1 MREDVAGG
9 LQPDD
14 RVLLVRLRAGDDLAY
29 GDLYRRHAPA
39 VRRFAL
45 SMPRP
50 GIDVDDVVAEV
61 FLRTLRAVRG
71 GCGPRD
77 AIRTYLF
84 TVVRRVLGEWAA
96 ARRDEPMNADE
107 LGEHAPRQRDHQF
120 VQAEGELL
128 ARAFNRL
135 PARWREVLWRTE
147 VEGHRPASLADQLGL
162 TPNAT
167 AVLAHRARRGLR
179 EAYEEAAE
187 VPGRRAAGCS
197 RRG

>member
-1 MREDVAGG
+1 MSEVVGGG
-9 LQPDD
+9 LSSDD
-14 RVLLVRLRAGDDLAY
+14 RVLLERLRAGDDRAY

-61 FLRTLRAVRG
+61 FMRVLRAVRTG
-71 GCGPRD
+71 HGPRD
-77 AIRTYLF
+77 AIRTYLL

-96 ARRDEPMNADE
+96 ARRDELMNSE
-107 LGEHAPRQRDHQF
+107 QLGEYAPRQRDHQA

-128 ARAFNRL
+128 ARAFHRL
-135 PARWREVLWRTE
+135 PARWREVLWATE
-147 VEGHRPASLADQLGL
+147 VEGHRPASIAGQLGL

-179 EAYEEAAE
+179 EAYRQAADSPC
-187 VPGRRAAGCS
+187 VRRS
-197 RRG
+197 